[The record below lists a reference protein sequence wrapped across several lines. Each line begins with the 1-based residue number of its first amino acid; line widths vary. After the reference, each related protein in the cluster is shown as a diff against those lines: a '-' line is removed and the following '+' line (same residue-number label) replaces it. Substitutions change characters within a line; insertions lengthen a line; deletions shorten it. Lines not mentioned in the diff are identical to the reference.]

1 MSVTN
6 EHSSEAQRRAR
17 VPLSM
22 QRVARASG
30 LVVLTIGLTF
40 AVSSASASTPPDC
53 TITGTPG
60 KDVLRGT
67 LAADVICGLGGNDTI
82 FAGGGSDEVYGG
94 PGADRISGGGGDDSV
109 EGGPGRDSIGGNAGN
124 DFLDGG
130 ISPDQL
136 TGGPGDDALNGGSGA
151 DGINPG
157 TGFNTCA
164 PDPADR
170 VAGQCEIDTTGPS
183 VTWLDVP
190 STVEAGSTLTATFSV
205 EDPSGITPG
214 SATVGIGGSPG
225 WITSWCG
232 FRIDAELVSGTETDG
247 VWSVSCD
254 VPENAVSD
262 PYSLWAGAQDNF
274 GNSTLADWVEFVVV
288 GGSDDNQ
295 APVVSEVS
303 IPASIEPGET
313 ATITWRT
320 SDPSG
325 VSGVYPWAYLPGP
338 PWGVLYGP
346 GIEAPVMTS
355 GDATDGTYSQ
365 TFTLPA
371 DSPSGTYAVYISVR
385 DELGNKTY
393 QQYGSFKVAT
403 GDTGNTGATGA
414 TGATG
419 PTGPTGP
426 TGNTGATG
434 ATGESGSTGE
444 TGSTGATGSLP
455 YRRTQSSE

>member
-1 MSVTN
+1 MLRN
-6 EHSSEAQRRAR
+6 RIARAFA
-17 VPLSM
+17 
-22 QRVARASG
+22 VAAIASG
-30 LVVLTIGLTF
+30 L
-40 AVSSASASTPPDC
+40 AVAAAPATASTAPDC

-60 KDVLRGT
+60 ADTLRGT
-67 LAADVICGLGGNDTI
+67 PGDDVICGLGGNDTI
-82 FAGGGSDEVYGG
+82 FGGGGSDEIFGG
-94 PGADRISGGGGDDSV
+94 PGADRISGGGGDDSA
-109 EGGPGRDSIGGNAGN
+109 EGGAGRDAVNGNGGD

-136 TGGPGDDALNGGSGA
+136 IGGPGDDALSGGPGA

-157 TGFNTCA
+157 TGSNTCA
-164 PDPADR
+164 PDSADR
-170 VAGQCEIDTTGPS
+170 VAGQCEVDTTGPT
-183 VTWLDVP
+183 VTWLDFP
-190 STVEAGSTLTATFSV
+190 SSIEAGSTLTATFSLK
-205 EDPSGITPG
+205 DPSGVTPE
-214 SATVGIGGSPG
+214 SATASIGGAPG
-225 WITSWCG
+225 WITTWCG
-232 FRIDAELVSGTETDG
+232 FRMDAELISGTVTDG
-247 VWSVSCD
+247 VWSVSCQ
-254 VPENAVSD
+254 VPANAVSD

-288 GGSDDNQ
+288 GGSEDNQ
-295 APVVSEVS
+295 APVVSEVV

-313 ATITWRT
+313 ATISWRT

-325 VSGVYPWAYLPGP
+325 VNGAYPWAYLPGP

-371 DSPSGTYAVYISVR
+371 GSPSGTYVVYISVR

-393 QQYGSFKVAT
+393 KQYGSFEVAS

-419 PTGPTGP
+419 PIGPI
-426 TGNTGATG
+426 GNTGATG
-434 ATGESGSTGE
+434 ATGNTGATGVTGATGPVGPIGPSGNTGV
-444 TGSTGATGSLP
+444 TGSTGPTGLS
-455 YRRTQSSE
+455 RR